1 MQKTAT
7 LSVIHPE
14 ATIAENVTIGP
25 FCFIDRDVHIEAGT
39 VIGPNV
45 TIYEGTRIGRD
56 VEIFPGAVIA
66 GKPQDLKYRG
76 EKTLTFIG
84 DRTKI
89 REYVTVNKGTAFAE
103 KTVVGSDC
111 LLMAYVHVAH
121 DCILGDHV
129 VLANNV
135 NLAGHVIVED
145 WAIIEGQV
153 GVQQFTRIGQH
164 SFIAG
169 GSLVRKSVPPFI
181 RAAREPLSYIGV
193 NKVGLE
199 RRNFTA
205 DQINRIHDIYRILFV
220 KGFNLS
226 NALEVIEE
234 EIPACEERDCIVRF
248 ITETGEKGILRGFQ
262 PINGN
267 RVYEDRT

>member
-1 MQKTAT
+1 MQNTAT

-14 ATIAENVTIGP
+14 ANIAENVTIGP

-39 VIGPNV
+39 IIGPNV
-45 TIYEGTRIGRD
+45 TIYEGARIGRD

-76 EKTLTFIG
+76 EKTLTIIG
-84 DRTKI
+84 DRTKV
-89 REYVTVNKGTAFAE
+89 REYVTINKGTAYAE

-121 DCILGDHV
+121 DCVLGDHV

-199 RRNFTA
+199 RRNFTP

-220 KGFNLS
+220 KGFNLT
-226 NALEVIEE
+226 NALEVIDEE
-234 EIPACEERDCIVRF
+234 VPACEEREYIVSF
-248 ITETGEKGILRGFQ
+248 ILDTAEKGILRGFQ